1 MLFWHVFR
9 LTPVGPVTIT
19 RMDSLPAGG
28 AFLFGDNPQ
37 RNRRIVP
44 GGVPEW
50 LKGTDCKSVG
60 SAYVG
65 SNPTPSTSHPRGLR
79 V

>member
-1 MLFWHVFR
+1 MPR
-9 LTPVGPVTIT
+9 
-19 RMDSLPAGG
+19 SKLPW
-28 AFLFGDNPQ
+28 Q
-37 RNRRIVP
+37 Y

-65 SNPTPSTSHPRGLR
+65 SNPTPSTTAPEVCGTGLR
-79 V
+79 ALAFGHVSCDAHKRAGVAQW